1 LDSSPAHTTLLKLL
15 NASGLDKQDVKPGP
29 YTVFAPTDAAF
40 SVLPERDLEELLL
53 PSGKPKLIKLLM
65 YLIVNGTYSGLKIR
79 RGKMTGSLL
88 YSVK

>member
-1 LDSSPAHTTLLKLL
+1 
-15 NASGLDKQDVKPGP
+15 
-29 YTVFAPTDAAF
+29 
-40 SVLPERDLEELLL
+40 LPERDLEELLL